1 MAVGIPVFAN
11 DWDVMKEITGNGK
24 YATVYKTRDEYDL
37 LREFMLFLQNK
48 ALYQAKAN
56 EAALF
61 VRERYSIEKHIDELK
76 KVYYK
81 MINTD

>member
-1 MAVGIPVFAN
+1 MAVGIPVFVN

-24 YATVYKTRDEYDL
+24 YATLYKTKNENDL

-56 EAALF
+56 EASIF
-61 VRERYSIEKHIDELK
+61 VRKQYSIEKHIEKLK
-76 KVYYK
+76 KVYNK
-81 MINTD
+81 